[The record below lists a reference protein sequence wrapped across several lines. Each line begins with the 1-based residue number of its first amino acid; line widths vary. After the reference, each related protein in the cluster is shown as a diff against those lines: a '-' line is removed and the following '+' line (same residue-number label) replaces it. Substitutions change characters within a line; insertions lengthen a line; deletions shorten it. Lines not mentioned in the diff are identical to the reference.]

1 LLKLRTIS
9 YLTQFLKKI
18 IEFILLSLFILV
30 PETSHKKNFG
40 MRKVKPKVLIIKYS
54 LLGSLT
60 GIAMTLI
67 IFLLSLDSPLYKNT
81 ESSFSD
87 LFTIYPALWAAI
99 AIPFVGAIIGFFI
112 ARYFSNII
120 NKQANKIKKEARRTK
135 MVLSF
140 IDNLRHDKLEEIIT
154 KEEKND
160 PLTQALV
167 NLREFMITSK
177 HEQLQRRIEE
187 EQRTWVTQGLAQFGE
202 ILRQNN
208 DNLEEISYKI
218 IRYLVT
224 YLKINQGGV
233 FLVNQSKLGDKI
245 LEMTACVAFDRKKFA
260 DKVVN
265 WGEGLLGRCAL
276 EKETIFIT
284 DLPTDYINI
293 TSGLGEAN
301 PGTLLLVPLKTNDEL
316 YGVIELAS
324 FGILQKFEIEF
335 VEKTAES
342 IASTISTVKNNIQT
356 NKLLRETQ
364 IQAEKML
371 QQEEELRQNL
381 EEMRATQEE
390 SDRREIERKGIL
402 EAIDH
407 AAISCEFDTN
417 GTLLAVND
425 NFLKT
430 FKYQPEEIEGQHLK
444 IFFFKDN
451 VSELDRILADLS
463 NGLNFKGRSRRRT
476 KAGEEIF
483 LLTTYSPVIDHNG
496 EIIKILSL
504 ENDVTEQVKMEEA
517 LKHSKE
523 ELGLL
528 LEEARND
535 VKEQFK
541 EIESVKIRNEKTLEG
556 ALDAII
562 TTNKEGILEFFN
574 VAAEKLWGLDRNEVL
589 GQNVSMLFSKET
601 SKTNN
606 FVSAFISV
614 DGEKIVGER
623 REIPIRNK
631 YGEDIAVLFL
641 LSEAKV
647 GEDHSFTAFI
657 QNVEVELF

>member
-1 LLKLRTIS
+1 M
-9 YLTQFLKKI
+9 KKI
-18 IEFILLSLFILV
+18 NVNNLFAKYTFVGGSIGFLIALSVFFFCLDSVHYKTSGKSVGYLFELFPSLWLAVLLPVIGSFLGYFFARNFI
-30 PETSHKKNFG
+30 
-40 MRKVKPKVLIIKYS
+40 RIIKKQY
-54 LLGSLT
+54 
-60 GIAMTLI
+60 
-67 IFLLSLDSPLYKNT
+67 YK
-81 ESSFSD
+81 
-87 LFTIYPALWAAI
+87 L
-99 AIPFVGAIIGFFI
+99 
-112 ARYFSNII
+112 
-120 NKQANKIKKEARRTK
+120 KKEANRTK

-140 IDNLRHDKLEEIIT
+140 IENLRQDKLDEPIS
-154 KEEKND
+154 KKVKND
-160 PLTQALV
+160 SLTQALI
-167 NLREFMITSK
+167 NLREYMIK
-177 HEQLQRRIEE
+177 NKREQQQQRVEE

-208 DNLEEISYKI
+208 DNLEDISFNI

-233 FLVNQSKLGDKI
+233 FLVNQTIAGEKF
-245 LEMTACVAFDRKKFA
+245 LEMTACVAYDRKKFA
-260 DKVVN
+260 DKIVN

-284 DLPTDYINI
+284 DIPSDYLTI
-293 TSGLGEAN
+293 TSGLGDAN

-316 YGVIELAS
+316 FGVIELAS
-324 FGILQKFEIEF
+324 FQILQKFEIEF

-342 IASTISTVKNNIQT
+342 IASTISSVKNNIQT

-364 IQAEKML
+364 IQAEKMS

-390 SDRREIERKGIL
+390 SDRRELERKGIL
-402 EAIDH
+402 DAIDH
-407 AAISCEFDTN
+407 AAISCEFDTS
-417 GTLLAVND
+417 GTLLSVND

-430 FKYQPEEIEGQHLK
+430 FKYRPEEVEGQNLK

-451 VSELDRILADLS
+451 VNELDRVLADLS
-463 NGLNFKGRSRRRT
+463 NGRNFKGRVRRRT
-476 KAGEEIF
+476 KSGEEIY

-496 EIIKILSL
+496 EILKILSL

-517 LKHSKE
+517 LKRSKE

-528 LEEARND
+528 LEEAKNE

-562 TTNKEGILEFFN
+562 TTNKDGILEFFN
-574 VAAEKLWGLDRNEVL
+574 AAAEKLWGYNRIEVL

-601 SKTNN
+601 SKTNE
-606 FVSAFISV
+606 FVSEFITP
-614 DGEKIVGER
+614 DGSKIVGER

-631 YGEDIAVLFL
+631 YGEDIPVLFL

>member
-1 LLKLRTIS
+1 M
-9 YLTQFLKKI
+9 KKI
-18 IEFILLSLFILV
+18 QPKALITKYTFIGTTLGVFITLV
-30 PETSHKKNFG
+30 
-40 MRKVKPKVLIIKYS
+40 
-54 LLGSLT
+54 
-60 GIAMTLI
+60 
-67 IFLLSLDSPLYKNT
+67 IFLLSMDSPQYKLSN
-81 ESSFSD
+81 SSITS
-87 LFTIYPALWAAI
+87 LFTMFPALWAALCLPFISGI
-99 AIPFVGAIIGFFI
+99 AGFFL
-112 ARYFSNII
+112 AKSFSKII
-120 NKQANKIKKEARRTK
+120 KKQTNKLKKEASKTK

-140 IDNLRHDKLEEIIT
+140 IDNLRQNKLEEVI
-154 KEEKND
+154 KVKDEND

-167 NLREFMITSK
+167 NLRRFMIHSK
-177 HEQLQRRIEE
+177 EEQEKRRIEE
-187 EQRTWVTQGLAQFGE
+187 EQRNWVTEGLAQFGE

-208 DNLEEISYKI
+208 DNLEEISLTI

-224 YLKINQGGV
+224 YIKVNQGGV
-233 FLVNQSKLGDKI
+233 FLANKTKSGEKV
-245 LEMTACVAFDRKKFA
+245 LEMTACVAYDRKKFA
-260 DKVVN
+260 DKIVK

-284 DLPTDYINI
+284 DVPNQYINI
-293 TSGLGEAN
+293 TSGLGDSN
-301 PGTLLLVPLKTNDEL
+301 PGTLLLVPLKTNEEI

-324 FGILQKFEIEF
+324 FQVLQRFEIEF

-356 NKLLRETQ
+356 NNLLRETQ
-364 IQAEKML
+364 IQAEKMS

-390 SDRREIERKGIL
+390 SDRREVERKGIL

-407 AAISCEFDTN
+407 AAISCEFDTS
-417 GTLLAVND
+417 GTLLSIND

-430 FKYQPEEIEGQHLK
+430 FKYKPEEVEGQNLK
-444 IFFFKDN
+444 IFFFKDD
-451 VSELDRILADLS
+451 VGELDRILADLS
-463 NGLNFKGRSRRRT
+463 NGHNFRGRVRRRT
-476 KAGEEIF
+476 KAGEEIY

-496 EIIKILSL
+496 EILKILSL
-504 ENDVTEQVKMEEA
+504 ENDVTEQVELEEA

-528 LEEARND
+528 LEDARNE
-535 VKEQFK
+535 VMEQFK

-562 TTNKEGILEFFN
+562 TTNKEGTLEFFN
-574 VAAEKLWGLDRNEVL
+574 LAAEKLWGYERNEVL

-601 SKTNN
+601 SKTNE
-606 FVSAFISV
+606 FVSAFISI

-631 YGEDIAVLFL
+631 YGEDISVLFL

-647 GEDHSFTAFI
+647 GDDHSFTAFI